1 MPATGA
7 VLILLGL
14 WIVLRTIAGR
24 PQGLAD
30 QLLSLGS
37 R

>member
-14 WIVLRTIAGR
+14 WLVLRTIAGR
-24 PQGLAD
+24 PGLAD
-30 QLLSLGS
+30 QLLALGG